1 MTALIAAAALFG
13 TITGKIASAKG
24 RFGLLWALYGTV
36 LFPIA
41 IPHVLLIRRALKCP
55 FCRRSLKNTH
65 RCTRC
70 GRDLP
75 LVPTDKLMNA
85 NLGETV
91 GIRLGDSIRRA
102 RRRLAR
108 SGWQYEFDESENGG
122 LARIV
127 CAPWDIHGHSADV
140 TVEASQGR
148 ICAISIGYA
157 SDPDFQF
164 YYNLRKMLVAQY
176 GTPNYENFEN
186 DYSDH
191 WVSKKFLATL
201 STRRPEDAPAQY
213 ATTLV
218 YIAMEGTVSEAVK
231 RYGGRNK
238 KPIAQDPPDA
248 I

>member
-1 MTALIAAAALFG
+1 MTALIVAAALLG
-13 TITGKIASAKG
+13 TITGKIATAKG
-24 RFGLLWALYGTV
+24 RFGLLWALYGMV

-41 IPHVLLIRRALKCP
+41 IPHVLLIRHTPKCP
-55 FCRRSLKNTH
+55 FCHRPLKNTH

-70 GRDLP
+70 RRDLP
-75 LVPTDKLMNA
+75 VVPTDALMNA
-85 NLGETV
+85 NLGETIGV
-91 GIRLGDSIRRA
+91 RLGDPLRRA

-108 SGWQYEFDESENGG
+108 SGCQYEFGESENGG
-122 LARIV
+122 LARIA
-127 CAPWDIHGHSADV
+127 CAPWDIHGHNADV
-140 TVEASQGR
+140 TMEANRGR

-157 SDPDFQF
+157 SDPDFRI
-164 YYNLRKMLVAQY
+164 YYDLRKMLVAQY

-191 WVSKKFLATL
+191 WASKKYLATL

-213 ATTLV
+213 ATTLA
-218 YIAMEGTVSEAVK
+218 YIAMDGTVSEAVE